1 MKATYQGN
9 CKAQCVLGGK
19 IHVGDDI
26 VRFRGSYCHKACVEF
41 LMGQDAN
48 VVYDLGHQ
56 RANQQYAISHR
67 HLRGAVYD
75 AMRAGTSSK
84 QLRDIVVSDLDAIIE
99 DVSDNMPQ
107 VNIDRLREAEN
118 LMARA
123 SLPVEVE
130 TSGHGYA
137 PTFTFHLDINEVE
150 PLRIHFTNTW
160 GGDDGYT
167 PFYRVYVTGGEA
179 DCYDEWAAKVMDEAR
194 IKKCLLDSSVH
205 DFVGFVLEVVGA
217 INGTLATEGLPDSA
231 PVRTKFND
239 VDMEEVNRR
248 IIQTSIGMI
257 RKRTASQAIQ
267 SECDV
272 IEAALHQITGD

>member
-1 MKATYQGN
+1 MKANYQAN
-9 CKAQCVLGGK
+9 CKASCIMGGQ
-19 IHVGDDI
+19 IRVGDDI
-26 VRFRGSYCHKACVEF
+26 VRFRGSYCHSACVEY
-41 LMGQDAN
+41 LTNQDAD
-48 VVYDLGHQ
+48 VVCDLGHR
-56 RANQQYAISHR
+56 RANEQYARSYR

-75 AMRAGTSSK
+75 AMRAGTSAK
-84 QLRDIVVSDLDAIIE
+84 QLRDIVVTDLDALLEEIA
-99 DVSDNMPQ
+99 DDMPQ
-107 VNIDRLREAEN
+107 VNIERLREAEN

-137 PTFTFHLDINEVE
+137 PTFTFYLDINEAE

-167 PFYRVYVTGGEA
+167 TFYRVYVTGGEA
-179 DCYDEWAAKVMDEAR
+179 DCYDEWATKVVGEAR

-217 INGTLATEGLPDSA
+217 INGALAIEGLPDSA